1 MSFVSLKY
9 LGFFAAAA
17 VPYWLLPRKVRKYWL
32 LLACIAFYA
41 LAGGAYVLLLA
52 FDTLL
57 TFGCALAAERGHP
70 GKRKLWTGLG
80 VGILLASLVL
90 FKYASF
96 LWEGV
101 LHLGALPL
109 PDWTLPLGISFYT
122 FSICGYLFDVGNGKQ
137 AAETNLTDYALFAAF
152 FPTLPSGP
160 VNRAALL
167 LPQLK
172 DLPDYDADR
181 MRRGFLRFILGLAR
195 KLVAAD
201 NIALYVDAAYADPSA
216 VSSGAML
223 LAALL
228 YSFQIYLDFSAC
240 TDMACGC
247 AEMLGITVPEN
258 FRAPYLSRSV
268 RSFWKKWHIS
278 LTDWFRQYLYFPLGG
293 SRRGKH
299 RTWLNVLI
307 VFAVSGLWH
316 GAAYTFL
323 LWGLLN
329 GVYQVLELLLTPLGT
344 RLRERLHI
352 RETARVPALLEG
364 ILTFLL
370 ISAAWVLF
378 RSEDLGQAVYV
389 GKHILLILRD
399 GFGMESALSLLE
411 TRQLILIGVCLLL
424 MLGEDVCIARG
435 KRLAAERRPFL
446 YWGVI
451 LLLGLGISFFG
462 VYGIGFDAHEFVYFQ
477 F

>member
-1 MSFVSLKY
+1 M
-9 LGFFAAAA
+9 
-17 VPYWLLPRKVRKYWL
+17 L
-32 LLACIAFYA
+32 LLIS
-41 LAGGAYVLLLA
+41 
-52 FDTLL
+52 DSLL
-57 TFGCALAAERGHP
+57 TYCFPLAAEHELL
-70 GKRKLWTGLG
+70 GKRKLWAGCG
-80 VGILLASLVL
+80 AGIVFATLIL
-90 FKYASF
+90 FKYMPF
-96 LWEGV
+96 LWESV
-101 LHLGALPL
+101 FRLGTLPL
-109 PDWTLPLGISFYT
+109 PEWVLPLGISFFT
-122 FSICGYLFDVGNGKQ
+122 FSICGYLFDVGNGKLH
-137 AAETNLTDYALFAAF
+137 AEKKLADFALFAAF

-160 VNRAALL
+160 INRAEVL

-172 DLPDYDADR
+172 NLPVYDANR
-181 MRRGFLRFILGLAR
+181 TRRGFLRFVLGLAK

-201 NIALYVDAAYADPSA
+201 TIALYVDAAYAAPYD

-247 AEMLGITVPEN
+247 AQMLGFSVQEN

-293 SRRGKH
+293 SRKGKF

-329 GVYQVLELLLTPLGT
+329 GIYQVWELLLTPAGK
-344 RLRERLHI
+344 RLREKLHI
-352 RETARVPALLEG
+352 REDNRLLALVQG
-364 ILTFLL
+364 TVTFLF

-378 RSEDLGQAVYV
+378 RSESLNEAVYV
-389 GKHILLILRD
+389 GKHILLVFRD
-399 GFGMESALSLLE
+399 GFGAQSAFTLIGD
-411 TRQLILIGVCLLL
+411 RQLILISVCLLL
-424 MLGEDVCIARG
+424 MLWEDVRIARG
-435 KRLAAERRPFL
+435 KRFMVEQRPIL
-446 YWGVI
+446 YWGAI
-451 LLLGLGISFFG
+451 LLLALGISFFG
-462 VYGIGFDAHEFVYFQ
+462 VYGIGFDTREFVYFQ